1 MSSSK
6 MNEFRYEVIVYW
18 DDPDGIFVAEVPE
31 LPRCMA
37 HGKTKA
43 IALQN
48 AEEAIALW
56 VRTAQEDG
64 LKVPEPLRL
73 LKGKLMFA

>member
-64 LKVPEPLRL
+64 LKVPEP
-73 LKGKLMFA
+73 KGKLMFA